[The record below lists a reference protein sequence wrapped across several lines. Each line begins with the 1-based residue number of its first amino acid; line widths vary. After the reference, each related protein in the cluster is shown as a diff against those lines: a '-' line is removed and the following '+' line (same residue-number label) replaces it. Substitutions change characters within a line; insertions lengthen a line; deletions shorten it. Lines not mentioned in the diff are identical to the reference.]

1 MELRQYE
8 SDGAGEGDRGHRE
21 EVGVLDQV
29 AHKGGEAAQGS
40 RSPERV
46 LNSTLF
52 KKENKV
58 FMDQGQQF
66 WLANSC
72 FWFLC

>member
-1 MELRQYE
+1 MELWQDQ
-8 SDGAGEGDRGHRE
+8 SDGAGEGDRGHGE

-46 LNSTLF
+46 LKLTLVQ
-52 KKENKV
+52 ERE
-58 FMDQGQQF
+58 
-66 WLANSC
+66 
-72 FWFLC
+72 